1 MSTTTVT
8 HTQNGDFHSSILRDY
23 ELHHSQ
29 AREESPDCRTS
40 PVTSAE
46 HPEFDLPHRRV
57 PGYRPLNRDAAHV
70 NGVRVYTSTA
80 ERFFITAM
88 FRGLN
93 VNAVSVIDRF
103 YEYELIIEER
113 CSVLEGV
120 NWKVYG

>member
-29 AREESPDCRTS
+29 DREESPDCRTS

-57 PGYRPLNRDAAHV
+57 PEYRPLNRDAAHV

-88 FRGLN
+88 FRGLS
-93 VNAVSVIDRF
+93 VNASAAQYWRASIGRF
-103 YEYELIIEER
+103 TDK
-113 CSVLEGV
+113 V
-120 NWKVYG
+120 WKYQVGGEF